1 MNSKKIVSILLLL
14 AGEALIIIS
23 FLIFGKNFSTEILSL
38 NIVVS
43 TIIYALFFIDI
54 LFPMVNFSDKSHK
67 SIGSLGLRWFF
78 TLLYTIAAILVMF
91 FFNYGTPVI
100 FTFQLIIHSILFF
113 FLLFGLF
120 SAAISAQKTQ
130 AIYSEEKQIRDGLE
144 DMKKETKKV
153 QLKLEKM
160 KDISKDISKDIINI
174 TNDLQE
180 NLRYLSPCDNPDAF
194 ELEASYLLQMRAVN
208 DSLLITPIDDEH
220 ILEQIENCKRTYL
233 ERKQLFSTKY

>member
-54 LFPMVNFSDKSHK
+54 LFPMVNFGDKSHK
-67 SIGSLGLRWFF
+67 AIGSLGLRWFF
-78 TLLYTIAAILVMF
+78 TISYSIAAIAAMF
-91 FFNYGTPVI
+91 FFNYGTPTTITIQV
-100 FTFQLIIHSILFF
+100 IIHSILV
-113 FLLFGLF
+113 FLLLLGLF
-120 SAAISAQKTQ
+120 TAVSSAQKTQ
-130 AIYSEEKQIRDGLE
+130 SIYVEEKQTRSGLE
-144 DMKKETKKV
+144 EMKKSTKRV
-153 QLKLEKM
+153 QLKLDQM
-160 KDISKDISKDIINI
+160 KDISNDIINSM
-174 TNDLQE
+174 NDLQE
-180 NLRYLSPCDNPDAF
+180 NLRYLSPCDNPEAF
-194 ELEASYLLQMRAVN
+194 ELEASFLIQMKAVN

-220 ILEQIENCKRTYL
+220 IIEQIENCKRTYL